1 MSSTAGTDL
10 LDVQQAYMA
19 HFYNLFET
27 FIKNP
32 LCATPAHSHKDP
44 PIFSKPN
51 DDALTKD
58 AFDCRLCKGVYE
70 NPMQLAQHN
79 CPQLTRRAFQCHN
92 CQKAFNCSAN
102 LASHQRWHRPK
113 SATLASKRAPSQI
126 KPDTVEPSTGLDLS
140 THSSSTAS
148 SSDNQSVKAP
158 RKIIRSPC
166 EQRSHTQ
173 RTTSFSIDSILET
186 PKSTFPCFRCDETLH
201 SQSDFEDHIID
212 HMLCTQEK

>member
-27 FIKNP
+27 LVKNP
-32 LCATPAHSHKDP
+32 LCAAPANSSKDHLTL
-44 PIFSKPN
+44 SKPN
-51 DDALTKD
+51 GDALTKD
-58 AFDCRLCKGVYE
+58 AFDCRLCEGVYDT
-70 NPMQLAQHN
+70 PMQLAQHN

-113 SATLASKRAPSQI
+113 SNISSSNKAPSQI
-126 KPDTVEPSTGLDLS
+126 QQDKLEPSTGIDLS
-140 THSSSTAS
+140 ARSSNTIL
-148 SSDNQSVKAP
+148 SSDNQSTKASI
-158 RKIIRSPC
+158 KIIRSPC
-166 EQRSHTQ
+166 ERPHTQ
-173 RTTSFSIDSILET
+173 RTSPFSIDSILET
-186 PKSTFPCFRCDETLH
+186 PRSTFACFRCNETLH

-212 HMLCTQEK
+212 HMLCIQEK